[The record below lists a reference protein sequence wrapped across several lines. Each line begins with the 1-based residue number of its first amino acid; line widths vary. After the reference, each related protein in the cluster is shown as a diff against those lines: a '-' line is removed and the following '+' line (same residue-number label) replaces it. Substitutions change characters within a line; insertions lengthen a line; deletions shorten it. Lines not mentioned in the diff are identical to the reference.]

1 MSRET
6 PAEAEE
12 ASIVLDA
19 MKDALRDAVGEGPEL
34 RVFGSRVYG
43 LALPWADW
51 DVTIVKG
58 SRGKIATLQALASA
72 LQRRPDFT
80 EVNPI
85 LRARVPIV
93 KCRHAATGIELD
105 VSYGEE
111 SGCVSAAAVRAFVD
125 QFPALVPLVVVLK
138 HFLSQRGLNVTFKG
152 GIGSFLLTCMVVHH
166 LQMMR
171 ADTMVHVQGVRD
183 VAWAQVALDREREA
197 AGEARHAASDAAAAE
212 AAKPRSRP
220 RSQRVAALPRAQL
233 NLGYLL
239 FTFLEYF
246 GRRFRYEHDAIVL
259 VPEPCTISKY
269 DYELGVPGRPFLL
282 SLLSP
287 VDDSA
292 DIGSNSFEIKGV
304 RAAFFV
310 AFLSLADALD
320 HARPPLPGPGNTPL
334 ARQRALSVSP
344 LAAVIAQDSRLRAR
358 ADALVAEARRRSGK
372 PHGTE
377 EASPSRHLSLTSAS
391 GNAAKRARPER
402 QRSGSV
408 ISLHDDDDD
417 DSSDGGGEESSW
429 NGSDSGSESS
439 PVVIEDSSD
448 SGSEQGGAAAA
459 AGSAPASSAAAGSA
473 AAPPAAGGEGPRSE
487 EQAREA
493 VIAAAMAG
501 AAAQKVSA
509 AAASA
514 AATRGLVSAPAADD
528 GDVPSLTPLIGS
540 LRRPRLIA
548 DLLSGRRER
557 NVEDEAATR
566 GAWF

>member
-1 MSRET
+1 MAGRESEAAPDFLSLQQKPSRRSVSVPQRSNKRPRPGEGSLGYDEDLHAFAAASPMLLHQGPSGAPPLPKETPWAQVAHARHGHRSRPTAAALLRLHEEVLDFWDMSRET

-287 VDDSA
+287 GEMVHSLCVGCGCLSRQGCRRKSSSGLWLRACGLARVLPSHRLRCPMLCRFCCSA
-292 DIGSNSFEIKGV
+292 WAARRCRSGRLGGHRVQLV
-304 RAAFFV
+304 RDQGGPRGLLRRLPFARRC
-310 AFLSLADALD
+310 
-320 HARPPLPGPGNTPL
+320 ARPCP
-334 ARQRALSVSP
+334 
-344 LAAVIAQDSRLRAR
+344 
-358 ADALVAEARRRSGK
+358 
-372 PHGTE
+372 
-377 EASPSRHLSLTSAS
+377 
-391 GNAAKRARPER
+391 
-402 QRSGSV
+402 
-408 ISLHDDDDD
+408 
-417 DSSDGGGEESSW
+417 
-429 NGSDSGSESS
+429 
-439 PVVIEDSSD
+439 
-448 SGSEQGGAAAA
+448 
-459 AGSAPASSAAAGSA
+459 
-473 AAPPAAGGEGPRSE
+473 PPAAGTWQHAPGEAAGVEREPTCGRDCARLAASRPGRCACCRGPSPE
-487 EQAREA
+487 REA
-493 VIAAAMAG
+493 A
-501 AAAQKVSA
+501 
-509 AAASA
+509 
-514 AATRGLVSAPAADD
+514 RH
-528 GDVPSLTPLIGS
+528 
-540 LRRPRLIA
+540 
-548 DLLSGRRER
+548 
-557 NVEDEAATR
+557 
-566 GAWF
+566 